1 MYLLPIV
8 YIVFGSLF
16 FVGSIFLFLMD
27 YKYILMNKVGKGYLI
42 LNWTFIIL
50 SLMLLVLG
58 VVYFLNIKSQL

>member
-1 MYLLPIV
+1 MYLLPIG

-27 YKYILMNKVGKGYLI
+27 YKYILMNKVGKEYLI

-50 SLMLLVLG
+50 SLMSLVFG
-58 VVYFLNIKSQL
+58 VVYFLNVKSQL